1 MNPKISDFG
10 MARICGGDQIEGN
23 TRRVVGTYGY
33 MSPEY
38 AMEGLFSIKSDVYSF
53 GVVLLEIISG
63 KRNSSFNLENPS
75 CNLVGLVWE
84 LWKKGSSL
92 DIVDPSMGNMYPDCE
107 VLRCIQIGLLC
118 VQECPMDRPT
128 MSVVVHMLGT
138 NVTLPSPKQPAFA
151 FKRIQGRTDISSSG
165 ERPNSVNEMSLSI
178 VEPR

>member
-23 TRRVVGTYGY
+23 IRRVVGTYGY
-33 MSPEY
+33 MTPEY

-63 KRNSSFNLENPS
+63 KRNSSFHQENPS

-92 DIVDPSMGNMYPDCE
+92 DIVDPSMGNMYPDCK
-107 VLRCIQIGLLC
+107 VLRCIHIGLLC
-118 VQECPMDRPT
+118 VQEFAMDRPT
-128 MSVVVHMLGT
+128 MSAAVFMLGT
-138 NVTLPSPKQPAFA
+138 NVSLPSPKQPAFA
-151 FKRIQGRTDISSSG
+151 FKRIEGRSDIPASG
-165 ERPNSVNEMSLSI
+165 EKANSVNDMSLTV
-178 VEPR
+178 VEAR